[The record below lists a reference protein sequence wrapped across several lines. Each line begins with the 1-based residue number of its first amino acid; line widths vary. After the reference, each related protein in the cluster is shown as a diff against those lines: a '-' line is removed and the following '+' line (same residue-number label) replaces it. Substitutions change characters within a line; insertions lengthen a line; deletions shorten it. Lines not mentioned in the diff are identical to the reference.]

1 MKKILSTAAVV
12 AATTLMIGATAFGAC
27 PLKSYQSSCSMGVP
41 TGYAAPV
48 SYIVAPVAQR
58 TIMPPCQNCCNKTKK
73 NFFQKAMT
81 PFTGVYNAVFSPF
94 TNLYD

>member
-12 AATTLMIGATAFGAC
+12 AASSILLGATAFGAC
-27 PLKSYQSSCSMGVP
+27 PLKAYQPSCSMGVP

-58 TIMPPCQNCCNKTKK
+58 TIVPPCQNCCNKEKK
-73 NFFQKAMT
+73 TIFQKVMA

-94 TNLYD
+94 TTLYD